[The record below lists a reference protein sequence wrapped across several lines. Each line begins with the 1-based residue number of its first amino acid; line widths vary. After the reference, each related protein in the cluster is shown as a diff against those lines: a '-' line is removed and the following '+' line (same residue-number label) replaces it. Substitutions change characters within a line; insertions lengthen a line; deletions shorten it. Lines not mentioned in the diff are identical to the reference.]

1 MAAFP
6 AADAVVALLAAAQLA
21 PTSAATAPAGGAAA
35 GTPADPSALRQLLD
49 AVGPDLPPDLVATPA
64 PSAAAPDAPAMR
76 FNYDAGHDGRVSVPG
91 SDGGSV
97 DLRWALRRGAP
108 WAALTGRLAFTAAP
122 VGAGPDTRAGG
133 GGVAFFSPGL
143 NTLHQ
148 SVTWDKTS
156 SVDRVVHYARLLGGG
171 WSLAQ
176 LHCGTL
182 MDQGDSPIRLA
193 GAPPPLFAALSA
205 VEAALVAAGVA
216 NVPRLADADAETAF
230 LPSRARDA
238 VQTVLSTLNAVDTRL
253 KAAYR
258 LLMAAAAGEPLPSS
272 AGLAAVPPAPRLVLI
287 TYSRST
293 VEVAAAAR
301 AFLAAHP
308 RATRAAVA
316 ARLRARLLIV
326 TIGACARS
334 YPPGLAYLHVS
345 SPADTLTSRFG
356 VSADRPAGAGGDGA
370 AFVHPPSPFFEGELE
385 AHNFATLLCP
395 HVAARAAVHGVVGW
409 WGVYEAVRAGRFGA
423 PRDME
428 DLTRAAMV
436 VSGAERFL
444 FAPDATWASVG
455 VTGLPDRDAALRLL
469 RARVPGAWSA
479 ALPAI
484 FPAA

>member
-1 MAAFP
+1 MAASP
-6 AADAVVALLAAAQLA
+6 AADAVVALAAAALLA
-21 PTSAATAPAGGAAA
+21 PTSEATAAAGGASA
-35 GTPADPSALRQLLD
+35 GADPSALRQLLD
-49 AVGPDLPPDLVATPA
+49 AVGPDLPPDLVATPT
-64 PSAAAPDAPAMR
+64 PSTTAPDAPAMR

-97 DLRWALRRGAP
+97 DLRWALRRRAP
-108 WAALTGRLAFTAAP
+108 WAALTGRLAFTTAP
-122 VGAGPDTRAGG
+122 VGAGPDTGAGG
-133 GGVAFFSPGL
+133 EVAFFSPGL

-156 SVDRVVHYARLLGGG
+156 SVDRVVHYARLLGDG

-193 GAPPPLFAALSA
+193 GAPPLLFSALNA
-205 VEAALVAAGVA
+205 VEAALVASGVA

-238 VQTVLSTLNAVDTRL
+238 VQTVLSTLNTIDTRL

-301 AFLAAHP
+301 AFLSAHP

-334 YPPGLAYLHVS
+334 YPRGLAYLHVS
-345 SPADTLTSRFG
+345 STADELTALFG
-356 VSADRPAGAGGDGA
+356 VSADRPFGAGGDGA
-370 AFVHPPSPFFEGELE
+370 AFVHLPSPFFEGELE
-385 AHNFATLLCP
+385 AHNFATLICP

-409 WGVYEAVRAGRFGA
+409 WGVYEAVVAGRFGA
-423 PRDME
+423 PADME
-428 DLTRAAMV
+428 ALTRAAMV
-436 VSGAERFL
+436 VSGSERFL

-455 VTGLPDRDAALRLL
+455 VTGLPSRDAALRLL